1 MLRIVQIVSNL
12 SLGGAQRLLL
22 DICKYL
28 KSKNDVDVRIITID
42 SGDFVPLFREAG
54 IDVTDLK
61 RKGLVN
67 PAIFRD
73 LISDLRQHP
82 ADIVHTHL
90 QKADFYGRLSAAVA
104 GTKSI
109 CTTYH
114 GYSTGHKTASDESPG
129 IFDKLD
135 DLVIRL
141 SGSRLIAVSETVKNF
156 LVNRSEFNKYRVDVI
171 YNGIDTVEMSKMS
184 MPDEEALS
192 MRQRFKAG
200 RDTRIILISGRIEPA
215 KGQLFFLK
223 AIESLFAEFS
233 QMNVVILGRGSD
245 EERIIEFTKSNG
257 LDERIFLPGFVSN
270 PKPFYEIS
278 DIVAVP
284 SLWEGFGLAAIE
296 GMIMGK
302 IAIVTE
308 TGGLKEVVRDGVTGF
323 TFRCGDEE
331 DLRSK
336 VRKVLSEFDQLNE
349 IRQRA
354 VSEVKD
360 RFDITASAEAYYQFY
375 KRIPGNSES

>member
-28 KSKNDVDVRIITID
+28 KSKDDVDVRMITID
-42 SGDFVPLFREAG
+42 SGEFVPLFREAG
-54 IDVTDLK
+54 IDVKDLK

-73 LISDLRQHP
+73 LISDLRQQP

-90 QKADFYGRLSAAVA
+90 QKADFYGRLSAAVT
-104 GTKSI
+104 GTKNI

-156 LVNRSEFNKYRVDVI
+156 LVNRSEFNKDRVEVI

-184 MPDEEALS
+184 MSEEEALS

-200 RDTRIILISGRIEPA
+200 RDTRVILISGRIEPA

-223 AIESLFAEFS
+223 AIENLFTEFP

-245 EERIIEFTKSNG
+245 ESKIKEFTISKG
-257 LDERIFLPGFVSN
+257 LKERIFLPGFVSN
-270 PKPFYEIS
+270 PKPYYEMS

-284 SLWEGFGLAAIE
+284 SMWEGFGLAAIE

-302 IAIVTE
+302 IAIVSE
-308 TGGLKEVVRDGVTGF
+308 TGGLKEVVRNGVTGF
-323 TFRCGDEE
+323 TFKSGDEE
-331 DLRSK
+331 DLQSK
-336 VRKVLSEFDQLNE
+336 LRKILSEFEELED

-354 VSEVKD
+354 VSEVKK
-360 RFDITASAEAYYQFY
+360 RFDITSSAEAYYQFY
-375 KRIPGNSES
+375 RKLSGRS